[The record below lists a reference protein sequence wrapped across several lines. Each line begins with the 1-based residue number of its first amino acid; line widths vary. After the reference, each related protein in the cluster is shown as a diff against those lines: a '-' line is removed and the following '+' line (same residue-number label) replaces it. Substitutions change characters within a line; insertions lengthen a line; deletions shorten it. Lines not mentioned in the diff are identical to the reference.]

1 MEITNYI
8 KIYDN
13 VLKKET
19 LKNFLKVCE
28 SRKEFLDAAVVVDSR
43 KDCTIVDKKVRDV
56 KVWNLVNLKEKS
68 RTNVFWANFFCFLIT
83 NYFKTYGKEIGMT
96 HTNEQVQSIQLLKYE
111 NNGHYEFHID
121 HGKQTPRTF
130 SCIFFVNEN
139 YKGGELCF
147 KFPGSKEESIVEKK
161 SNRLI
166 IWPSNFLYPHA
177 VKPVTEGVRYSVVS
191 WAL

>member
-1 MEITNYI
+1 MEITDYI

-19 LKNFLKVCE
+19 LKNFLKVFE
-28 SRKEFLDAAVVVDSR
+28 SRKEFLEAAVVVDSR

-166 IWPSNFLYPHA
+166 IWPSNFLYPHK
-177 VKPVTEGVRYSVVS
+177 VSNITEGTRWSLVS
-191 WAL
+191 WAW